1 MRVIKRIGICL
12 LGILFLLMGAACSKE
27 EVRYEIVMKTNV
39 NGELLYA
46 NQVDPVVEADIGTAP
61 FEYGF
66 FSINIWFNVTKIEDD
81 SRIEVTHWGALEPG
95 AGFMPSDF
103 YGSRVDLQSYIIYD
117 ENGEHKNQQVEDW
130 DSCEFFNMR
139 FNDIEYL
146 NEFYLANIAGL
157 HEITYKVCE
166 LPEYGIPETI
176 FTIKLN
182 AEEDERLAGAEIVA
196 EEDPNIT
203 KIEGGEKSY
212 DIYLV
217 SEGAYFPKFKICE
230 KETGEKLNEEY
241 DCNLRKFGPNYEE
254 NVIQFDGPND
264 YGRMYW
270 AYVQFDGN
278 EIYQPTSY
286 YFYVIYLY

>member
-27 EVRYEIVMKTNV
+27 EVRYEIVMETNV
-39 NGELLYA
+39 NGELLCA

-61 FEYGF
+61 FEHGYF
-66 FSINIWFNVTKIEDD
+66 PVRVWFDVMKIEGE
-81 SRIEVTHWGALEPG
+81 SRVFVEQWHPLESRV
-95 AGFMPSDF
+95 GFMPSDE
-103 YGSRVDLQSYIIYD
+103 YGSRVDLQSYRIYD
-117 ENGEHKNQQVEDW
+117 ENGEPKKVEDSS
-130 DSCEFFNMR
+130 DRDFYRRRYNITYGSTFFLVNKT
-139 FNDIEYL
+139 
-146 NEFYLANIAGL
+146 GL

-176 FTIKLN
+176 FTIRLN

-241 DCNLRKFGPNYEE
+241 DCNLREFGPNYEE
-254 NVIQFDGPND
+254 NIIQFDGPHD
-264 YGRMYW
+264 QGRMYW
-270 AYVQFDGN
+270 AHVQFEGN
-278 EIYQPTSY
+278 ETYQPISY